1 MGRSGAMAQC
11 SRCGYTYD
19 GDLRVCPKCKSA
31 LASSDYKT
39 ALDSLS
45 GYYDPATQTFVRNES
60 VVIFKGE
67 TKKEAVRR
75 VTKGKIRTALI
86 FGIVIFAVFGA
97 LLYSSIGRFVS
108 FTAAPDAVVY
118 KSDSPEGAYVMLEAN
133 ALIPLAESYYEP
145 ALNEKTVYCFA
156 RGTDKTYALVG
167 MNYDQLNGR
176 YRKIRFGTDGYD
188 ETKTAKIKGTVT
200 KTGSKELSEIQ
211 SAITQA
217 KMNFSPVNYI
227 SVDSGTSKALTGTIL
242 LLLSCFVLGLGLIIL
257 SFGFRKARRQA
268 KNVKNAFRKENF

>member
-1 MGRSGAMAQC
+1 MAQC
-11 SRCGYTYD
+11 SRCGYSYD

-31 LASSDYKT
+31 LVSSDYKT

-45 GYYDPATQTFVRNES
+45 GYYDSATSTFVRNES

-67 TKKEAVRR
+67 TKKEAFRR

-86 FGIVIFAVFGA
+86 FGIIIFAIFGA
-97 LLYSSIGRFVS
+97 LFASSINRFLALGS
-108 FTAAPDAVVY
+108 APDPVAY
-118 KSDSPEGAYVMLEAN
+118 KEGAAEGTGVLFEADT
-133 ALIPLAESYYEP
+133 LVPIAESYYE
-145 ALNEKTVYCFA
+145 NEPGSKTVYCFA

-167 MNYDQLNGR
+167 MNYEQLNGR
-176 YRKIRFGTDGYD
+176 YRRIQYGTEGYD
-188 ETKTAKIKGTVT
+188 ETKPVKIKGVVT
-200 KTGSKELSEIQ
+200 ETGSKELTEIQ

-217 KMNFSPVNYI
+217 KMNFSPTRYI
-227 SVDSGTSKALTGTIL
+227 SVDSGTSDALTGTIL

-268 KNVKNAFRKENF
+268 KNVKNAFRKESF